1 MWINKITTTQGIL
14 LYLVAYKSRPKTMRY
29 FLQLV
34 EAIINKRINNA
45 IKLDGFLRVLE
56 KVEEGEIQMINILGA
71 DKVKIA
77 KFGFACKEIK
87 TCVLQFEDEEN
98 EEKIVKKQLRE
109 LFVTVYKIAE
119 REAAA
124 RGKELTQQAVVLLR
138 ILAAKYRAGLQPHL
152 ELIARYIGQG
162 LLNSET
168 QLEGNNYITDICN
181 FAPYIARNNIFLKV
195 TQFVAS

>member
-71 DKVKIA
+71 DKVNLLLLSI
-77 KFGFACKEIK
+77 FVLSCKQIK
-87 TCVLQFEDEEN
+87 T
-98 EEKIVKKQLRE
+98 
-109 LFVTVYKIAE
+109 
-119 REAAA
+119 
-124 RGKELTQQAVVLLR
+124 
-138 ILAAKYRAGLQPHL
+138 RAL
-152 ELIARYIGQG
+152 
-162 LLNSET
+162 
-168 QLEGNNYITDICN
+168 
-181 FAPYIARNNIFLKV
+181 
-195 TQFVAS
+195 